1 MENLAEELRM
11 QDDSVQSADAV
22 EPEHEVESAHASQ
35 VRLPFRPPVLM
46 WGLVG
51 IGICIEQ
58 FLPSPIDLHLL
69 VRVGLGILMMFG
81 GAMLMRASGKAFGT
95 RGEVFSHGAE
105 TAVLVTDGVFA
116 RSRNPVYVAATM
128 MMCGLGLLANSSWA
142 LLIVFCIGIPLLHF
156 GVILPEEQYLLETFG
171 EEYESYR
178 KKVRRWF

>member
-1 MENLAEELRM
+1 M

-22 EPEHEVESAHASQ
+22 EPEQEVESANEVGSAHASQ

-69 VRVGLGILMMFG
+69 VRVGLGILTMFG
-81 GAMLMRASGKAFGT
+81 GAMLMRASGRAFGSHD
-95 RGEVFSHGAE
+95 EVFSHGAK

-116 RSRNPVYVAATM
+116 RSRNPVYVGATM
-128 MMCGLGLLANSSWA
+128 MMLGLGLLADSSWV
-142 LLIVFCIGIPLLHF
+142 LLIVFGIGVPLLHF
-156 GVILPEEQYLLETFG
+156 GVILPEEQYLTETFG
-171 EEYESYR
+171 DEYAAYR
-178 KKVRRWF
+178 KKVRRWL